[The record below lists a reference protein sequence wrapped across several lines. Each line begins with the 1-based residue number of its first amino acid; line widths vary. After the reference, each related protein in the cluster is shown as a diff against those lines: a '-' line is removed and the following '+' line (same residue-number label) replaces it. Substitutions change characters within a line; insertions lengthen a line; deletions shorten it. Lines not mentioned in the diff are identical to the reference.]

1 MCTNQRY
8 IFNRY
13 SRKAVLVKCGHCP
26 ACLQEKAC
34 ARANRIRNNFDGS
47 HIALFVTLT
56 YTNDFVPYVRRSDLF
71 SDSLDVH
78 VYRNCTGRF
87 TYSRFFGLSFKKV
100 REITILDSVYVPEES
115 RLDGS
120 VRDLP
125 SLNGL
130 GHDYVG
136 VTYYPDLQNFFKRLR
151 QILIRDYEKEPDFSY
166 YSCSELGGHTYR
178 PHFHALLFI
187 RPDDEEIFR
196 CAILKAWPYADKRRT
211 KKYIEIAKDAS
222 SYVASYVNSNTSLY
236 PLFQVSAFKPSH
248 SMSKGF
254 GVVLDCF
261 SLRSILS
268 KIDQRDLHYYSRK
281 KFDGT
286 SQSVPLSLPEYVVN
300 RYFPRFKGLGR
311 VTSPQLRCILLSPES
326 VGTVLG
332 DYKYL
337 INYHDKYLDCSWSLP
352 VDCRSD
358 VDNICYSYSP
368 METYQIYVRLENA
381 FQRFHVETGLGR
393 FDYCHYYMLVWSLL
407 SLTRLKD
414 SLIGVETVE
423 DWSNYYENANDLEFS
438 LVQNDSLQDLDLD
451 LQLDPNKRVDIVS
464 KTNNF
469 TVLYDKLD
477 KRKKVT
483 NYIMAKTGHFV

>member
-56 YTNDFVPYVRRSDLF
+56 YTNDFVPYVRRSDLY
-71 SDSLDVH
+71 SDSLDVY
-78 VYRNCTGRF
+78 VYRNCSGRF
-87 TYSRFFGLSFKKV
+87 TYSRFSGLSFSKK
-100 REITILDSVYVPEES
+100 RETVILDSVYVPEES

-125 SLNGL
+125 SLTGL
-130 GHDYVG
+130 GHDCVG

-151 QILIRDYEKEPDFSY
+151 QIIIRDYEKVPEFSY
-166 YSCSELGGHTYR
+166 FSCSELGGHTYR
-178 PHFHALLFI
+178 PHFHGLLFI

-196 CAILKAWPYADKRRT
+196 SAILKAWPYADKRRT
-211 KKYIEIAKDAS
+211 KKYIEVAKDAS

-236 PLFQVSAFKPSH
+236 PLFQVSQFKPSH

-261 SLRSILS
+261 SLRSVLS
-268 KIDQRDLHYYSRK
+268 KIDARDLHYYSRK

-286 SQSVPLSLPEYVVN
+286 SVAVPLSLPEYVVN
-300 RYFPRFKGLGR
+300 RYFPKFKGFGR
-311 VTSPQLRCILLSPES
+311 LAASQLRRILLAPES
-326 VGTVLG
+326 VGYVLG
-332 DYKYL
+332 DHNYL
-337 INYHDKYLDCSWSLP
+337 IDYHDKYLARSWSLP
-352 VDCRSD
+352 IGCCSD
-358 VDNICYSYSP
+358 VDNLCYSFSP
-368 METYQIYVRLENA
+368 AETYQIYVRLENA
-381 FQRFHVETGLGR
+381 YQRFHAETGLGR
-393 FDYCHYYMLVWSLL
+393 FDYCYYYMLVWSLL

-414 SLIGVETVE
+414 SLTGVEAVE
-423 DWSNYYENANDLEFS
+423 DWSDYYENANDLEFS
-438 LVQNDSLQDLDLD
+438 LVRNDSLQDLDLT

-469 TVLYDKLD
+469 MVLFDKLD

-483 NYIMAKTGHFV
+483 NYIMAKIGHFV